1 MTIVT
6 HATPYLLGGM
16 TLYALTAYLFRQE
29 LIDQLNA
36 IRVRSHRKNAR

>member
-6 HATPYLLGGM
+6 HATPYLLGSI

-29 LIDQLNA
+29 LLDQLKI
-36 IRVRSHRKNAR
+36 IRVRLHRKNAR